1 MDMEN
6 VAHVIAFVGILVFLA
21 HLFTGIFSRT
31 RIPDVMLLIIIG
43 ICVGPLLLDLTSPE
57 EFGVVGPVFT
67 TITLIIILFESGLAL
82 RLSMLRAALGGA
94 MALAPLSFFSTM
106 AVVAGFAIWLTD
118 LEVLPAFILGAIVG
132 STSETVVIP
141 LIRQLKIKEETKTL
155 LSVESSVNDVLSI
168 VITVA
173 LVQAYVGG
181 GKFEI
186 ASISGN
192 LIASFLV
199 ALVFGIIGALV
210 WSVLLNKIRALK
222 NAIFTTPAFVFVI
235 YGLVE
240 YFGFSGAIAA
250 LAFGITI
257 GNIETIRI
265 PIFKTLTVKKA
276 VGLNE
281 TEKLFFSEVAFLLK
295 TFFFIYLGISL
306 ELISGWFIIVA
317 LILTAVAFVLRI
329 PAVKLSI
336 RQAVGPKDLSVMAVM
351 VPKGLA
357 AVVLASIPLQQG
369 VAGGEIIKNITYGV
383 VLFSI
388 VITSILVLLL
398 EKTRLPDVYAW
409 VFSPNLPR
417 WGQKAGPRP
426 TDMAG
431 RTDDIAPSGDKL
443 FGGEGED
450 KKGTPGKGGKS

>member
-1 MDMEN
+1 MDMGN
-6 VAHVIAFVGILVFLA
+6 VAQVIAFVGILVFLA

-31 RIPDVMLLIIIG
+31 RIPDVILLIIIG
-43 ICVGPLLLDLTSPE
+43 ICVGPVLGLASPSF
-57 EFGVVGPVFT
+57 FGEVGPVFT
-67 TITLIIILFESGLAL
+67 TVTLIIILFESGLAL

-132 STSETVVIP
+132 STSEAVVIP
-141 LIRQLKIKEETKTL
+141 LVRQLRIKEETSTL

-168 VITVA
+168 VITMA
-173 LVQAYVGG
+173 LVQAYVV

-186 ASISGN
+186 ASVSGD

-199 ALVFGIIGALV
+199 ALVFGIIGALI
-210 WSVLLNKIRALK
+210 WSILLNKIRAIK

-235 YGLVE
+235 YGIVE
-240 YFGFSGAIAA
+240 TLGFSGAIAA
-250 LAFGITI
+250 LAFGVTI

-265 PIFKTLTVKKA
+265 PIFKSWAVNEP
-276 VGLNE
+276 VGLNT
-281 TEKLFFSEVAFLLK
+281 TEKVFFSEVAFLLK

-306 ELISGWFIIVA
+306 ELISSSLIIVG

-336 RQAVGPKDLSVMAVM
+336 RQAVGPKDFSVMAVM

-369 VAGGEIIKNITYGV
+369 VAGGEIIRDVTYGV

-398 EKTRLPDVYAW
+398 EKTRLPGVYAW
-409 VFSPNLPR
+409 VLSPGILKF
-417 WGQKAGPRP
+417 GQKAGSRP
-426 TDMAG
+426 TDMTG
-431 RTDDIAPSGDKL
+431 QTDDIVPNGDKL
-443 FGGEGED
+443 FGGGEE
-450 KKGTPGKGGKS
+450 KNKSPGKGGKS

>member
-1 MDMEN
+1 
-6 VAHVIAFVGILVFLA
+6 
-21 HLFTGIFSRT
+21 
-31 RIPDVMLLIIIG
+31 
-43 ICVGPLLLDLTSPE
+43 
-57 EFGVVGPVFT
+57 VGPVFT
-67 TITLIIILFESGLAL
+67 TVTLIIILFESGLAL

-106 AVVAGFAIWLTD
+106 AVVAGFAVWLTD

-141 LIRQLKIKEETKTL
+141 LIRQLRIKEETTTL

-173 LVQAYVGG
+173 LVQAYVV

-186 ASISGN
+186 ASVSGD

-199 ALVFGIIGALV
+199 ALVFGVIGALI
-210 WSVLLNKIRALK
+210 WSILLNRIHAIK

-235 YGLVE
+235 YGIVE
-240 YFGFSGAIAA
+240 TLGFSGAIAA
-250 LAFGITI
+250 LAFGVTI

-265 PIFKTLTVKKA
+265 PIFKSWTVKEP
-276 VGLNE
+276 VGLNA
-281 TEKLFFSEVAFLLK
+281 TEKVFFSEVAFLLK

-306 ELISGWFIIVA
+306 ELISSWFIIVG
-317 LILTAVAFVLRI
+317 LILTVVAFVLRI

-336 RQAVGPKDLSVMAVM
+336 RQAVGSKDLSVMAVM

-357 AVVLASIPLQQG
+357 AVVLASIPAQQG

-388 VITSILVLLL
+388 VVTSILVLLL
-398 EKTRLPDVYAW
+398 EKTKLPDLYAW
-409 VFSPNLPR
+409 IFSPTLPG
-417 WGQKAGPRP
+417 WGKRTGPRP
-426 TDMAG
+426 MDMEGQTDNIIPG
-431 RTDDIAPSGDKL
+431 GEKL
-443 FGGEGED
+443 FGGGEKE
-450 KKGTPGKGGKS
+450 KKGPPGKGGKS

>member
-6 VAHVIAFVGILVFLA
+6 VAQVIAFVGVLVFLA

-31 RIPDVMLLIIIG
+31 RIPDVILLIIIG
-43 ICVGPLLLDLTSPE
+43 ICVGPVLGLASPSL
-57 EFGVVGPVFT
+57 FGEVGPVFT
-67 TITLIIILFESGLAL
+67 TVTLIIILFESGLAL

-106 AVVAGFAIWLTD
+106 AVVAGFAVWLTD

-141 LIRQLKIKEETKTL
+141 LIRQLRIKEETTTL

-173 LVQAYVGG
+173 LVQAYVV

-186 ASISGN
+186 ASVSGD

-199 ALVFGIIGALV
+199 ALVFGVIGALI
-210 WSVLLNKIRALK
+210 WSILLNRIHAIK

-235 YGLVE
+235 YGIVE
-240 YFGFSGAIAA
+240 TLGFSGAIAA
-250 LAFGITI
+250 LAFGVTI

-265 PIFKTLTVKKA
+265 PIFKSWTVKEP
-276 VGLNE
+276 VGLNA
-281 TEKLFFSEVAFLLK
+281 TEKVFFSEVAFLLK

-306 ELISGWFIIVA
+306 ELISSWFIIVG
-317 LILTAVAFVLRI
+317 LILTVVAFVLRI

-336 RQAVGPKDLSVMAVM
+336 RQAVGSKDLSVMAVM

-388 VITSILVLLL
+388 VVTSILVLLL
-398 EKTRLPDVYAW
+398 EKTKLPDLYAW
-409 VFSPNLPR
+409 IFSPTLPG
-417 WGQKAGPRP
+417 WGKRTGPRP
-426 TDMAG
+426 MDMEGQTDNIIPG
-431 RTDDIAPSGDKL
+431 GEKL
-443 FGGEGED
+443 FGGGEKE
-450 KKGTPGKGGKS
+450 KKGPPGKGGKS

>member
-1 MDMEN
+1 MDVGN
-6 VAHVIAFVGILVFLA
+6 VAQVIAFVGILVFVA

-31 RIPDVMLLIIIG
+31 RIPDVILLIIIG
-43 ICVGPLLLDLTSPE
+43 ICVGPVLGFASPSV
-57 EFGVVGPVFT
+57 FGEVGPVFT
-67 TITLIIILFESGLAL
+67 TVTLIIILFESGLAL

-94 MALAPLSFFSTM
+94 LTLAPLSFFSTM
-106 AVVAGFAIWLTD
+106 AVVAGLAIWLTD

-132 STSETVVIP
+132 STSEAVVIP
-141 LIRQLKIKEETKTL
+141 LVRQLKIKEETSTL

-168 VITVA
+168 VITMA
-173 LVQAYVGG
+173 LVQAYVV

-186 ASISGN
+186 ASVSGD

-199 ALVFGIIGALV
+199 ALVFGIIGALI
-210 WSVLLNKIRALK
+210 WSILLNKIHAIK

-235 YGLVE
+235 YGIVE
-240 YFGFSGAIAA
+240 TLGFSGAIAA
-250 LAFGITI
+250 LAFGVTI

-265 PIFKTLTVKKA
+265 PIFKSWTVNEP
-276 VGLNE
+276 VGLNA
-281 TEKLFFSEVAFLLK
+281 TEKIFFSEVAFLLK

-306 ELISGWFIIVA
+306 ELISGWFIIVG

-336 RQAVGPKDLSVMAVM
+336 RQAIAPKDFSVMAVM

-409 VFSPNLPR
+409 IFSPRMPGL
-417 WGQKAGPRP
+417 GQKVGLRP

-431 RTDDIAPSGDKL
+431 RTDDIVPSGDKL
-443 FGGEGED
+443 FGSGGED
-450 KKGTPGKGGKS
+450 KKGPPEKDGKS